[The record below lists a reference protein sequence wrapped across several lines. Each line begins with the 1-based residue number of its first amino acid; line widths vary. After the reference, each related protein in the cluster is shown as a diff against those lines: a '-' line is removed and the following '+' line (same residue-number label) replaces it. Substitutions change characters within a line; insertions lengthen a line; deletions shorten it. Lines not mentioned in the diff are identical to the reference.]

1 MDDQLTQL
9 VELQRE
15 QNALLKR
22 YLWRLRFSLLG
33 LLLLTTATGIGLGVV
48 IYQTRNPVSP
58 VFPQTAAPVTYG
70 TWTATPAP
78 APTAVFRPAN
88 PSGTLQVITPS
99 EETDLFGD

>member
-33 LLLLTTATGIGLGVV
+33 LLLLTTATSIGLGLV
-48 IYQTRNPVSP
+48 IYQTRNAVTP
-58 VFPQTAAPVTYG
+58 VFPQTATPITYSPYVPYQSG
-70 TWTATPAP
+70 STTVEVPASS
-78 APTAVFRPAN
+78 ADD
-88 PSGTLQVITPS
+88 
-99 EETDLFGD
+99 DLFGE